1 MVKEAKVDY
10 DRKNDI
16 LWVYTEE
23 KVKDSLEIDNF
34 VIDFSQENKIVGIE
48 IFKASEILSKLTQI
62 KISKNSLLNIKK
74 ASLSSYQSRELTF
87 VIINLILMVKN
98 ERKEIPIP
106 IPAPVKTIST

>member
-10 DRKNDI
+10 DRENDI
-16 LWVYTEE
+16 LWVYTGE
-23 KVKDSLEIDNF
+23 KVNDSLEIDNF

-48 IFKASEILSKLTQI
+48 IFKTSEILSKLTQI

-87 VIINLILMVKN
+87 VIINLILMIKN
-98 ERKEIPIP
+98 ERKEIPIQ
-106 IPAPVKTIST
+106 IPAPVKTISA